1 MAKSNTAAKAAKKNS
16 ATTAKAVKSTT
27 ANATA
32 KAVEEHNALV
42 ESTVEA
48 IRKDS
53 KSADKNQPTAE
64 ELAAKAAK
72 KAISRRD
79 KATNDALRLTKGEL
93 FATSNWLKVFKK
105 NFEKQYAK
113 HIDEK
118 WATICKM
125 VEMAATGSYYLE
137 KVVSKS
143 GKDALK
149 VHMIKFVAADKIGK
163 RTILCSKNL
172 EGFCY
177 DAEEGL
183 IACSNESELTI
194 QRMVAEKQTITKVI
208 DGETYSRVVENVVL
222 KTLKPYE
229 VFELSYGEF
238 AKGIKFAMQT
248 VFPDGFAIEK

>member
-1 MAKSNTAAKAAKKNS
+1 MAKSTTAAKAAKKNS

-32 KAVEEHNALV
+32 KAVEEHNVLV
-42 ESTVEA
+42 ENTVEA

-53 KSADKNQPTAE
+53 KATKAQPTAE

-72 KAISRRD
+72 KAVSRRD
-79 KATNDALRLTKGEL
+79 KAVNEALRLTKGEV
-93 FATSNWLKVFKK
+93 FAVSNWLKVLKK

-125 VEMAATGSYYLE
+125 VEMAATGQYYLE
-137 KVVSKS
+137 EVTTKS
-143 GKDALK
+143 GSNALK
-149 VHMIKFVAADKIGK
+149 VHMIKFVPADKIGK

-172 EGFCY
+172 KGFCY
-177 DAEEGL
+177 DAEEGV
-183 IACSNESELTI
+183 IAISNESELTI
-194 QRMVAEKQTITKVI
+194 QRMVTEKKTITKVI
-208 DGETYSRVVENVVL
+208 EGETYSRVVENVVL